1 MSLKAFVTARQSPLT
16 AAAIALGIL
25 AWLTLG
31 PREPPAGEGAEA
43 VPARERL
50 TRVRVRQLES
60 RRITQELVI
69 SGRAEPARAVTLR
82 AEVDGRIVELGAQRG
97 TQVHA
102 GDLIARI
109 DMRDRLARR
118 KQALA
123 AVEQR
128 RIEFDAATELEKRNL
143 QSETL
148 LAQSRANLTSA
159 EALVEQIEIE
169 IANTTVN
176 APFAGVLDRRPVE
189 IGTFAKSGDELARI
203 IEQDPM
209 LVVGSVTQLDRH
221 LLVLGDPGVARLI
234 TGQVVT
240 GLIRYIGSEADE
252 ATRTF
257 RVELEVPNPDGAVVA
272 GTTAEISIPVRSV
285 IAHQVSPALLSQD
298 RLDAVGIKA
307 VALDD
312 TVTFHPVEVIR
323 SSADGLWVSGLPQDA
338 RVITVGHGFV
348 RVGEEVRAVPEES
361 IADTPETTPPQ

>member
-1 MSLKAFVTARQSPLT
+1 M
-16 AAAIALGIL
+16 
-25 AWLTLG
+25 
-31 PREPPAGEGAEA
+31 
-43 VPARERL
+43 
-50 TRVRVRQLES
+50 
-60 RRITQELVI
+60 
-69 SGRAEPARAVTLR
+69 
-82 AEVDGRIVELGAQRG
+82 
-97 TQVHA
+97 
-102 GDLIARI
+102 
-109 DMRDRLARR
+109 
-118 KQALA
+118 
-123 AVEQR
+123 
-128 RIEFDAATELEKRNL
+128 
-143 QSETL
+143 
-148 LAQSRANLTSA
+148 
-159 EALVEQIEIE
+159 
-169 IANTTVN
+169 
-176 APFAGVLDRRPVE
+176 
-189 IGTFAKSGDELARI
+189 
-203 IEQDPM
+203 
-209 LVVGSVTQLDRH
+209 
-221 LLVLGDPGVARLI
+221 I